1 MINDISC
8 EVRRR
13 RWNWLGHILRKDGL
27 RWTSEGGQEEDQKL
41 YLEKDSRERAKQSWM
56 EEPGSTSGCTKQKVL
71 VRQRGSFMR
80 LLARWDLMMMMMMMM
95 MMIGIMITRA
105 CYLFSY
111 VIMVIKIPLLK
122 RVMMEP
128 RSNYELSVLNLTREN
143 ETLLICI
150 KTCFP
155 YFSRSGVVW

>member
-1 MINDISC
+1 M
-8 EVRRR
+8 
-13 RWNWLGHILRKDGL
+13 
-27 RWTSEGGQEEDQKL
+27 
-41 YLEKDSRERAKQSWM
+41 
-56 EEPGSTSGCTKQKVL
+56 L
-71 VRQRGSFMR
+71 V
-80 LLARWDLMMMMMMMM
+80 MMMMMMM

-155 YFSRSGVVW
+155 YFSRSGVV

>member
-71 VRQRGSFMR
+71 VRQRESFMR
-80 LLARWDLMMMMMMMM
+80 LLARCDLMMMMMMM

-105 CYLFSY
+105 CYLFSC

-122 RVMMEP
+122 RVMMGP
-128 RSNYELSVLNLTREN
+128 RSNYELSVLNLHKRE
-143 ETLLICI
+143 
-150 KTCFP
+150 
-155 YFSRSGVVW
+155 